1 MIGQTI
7 SHYHVLEKLGGGGMG
22 VVYKAEDTKL
32 GRLVALKF
40 LPEELY
46 SEPRARERFQREAR
60 IASSLNHPNICTIY
74 DLDEHHGRHF
84 IAMELLEGRT
94 LKHVIDGKP
103 METEMLLDLAIEI
116 ADALEAA
123 HAKGVVH
130 RDIKPANIFVTNRG
144 QAKVLD
150 FGLAKRGEE
159 AGEQQLSVALT
170 ADDQLTSRGTAIGT
184 MAYMSP
190 EQARGEEMDARTDL
204 FSLGAVLYEMATGRM
219 AFPGVTPAVV
229 LDGVL
234 NRDPEFPMPGE
245 PNLPAELDWIVQ
257 KSLEK
262 DRATRYQGAADL
274 RSDLTRVKRDLLS
287 GRSSAAI
294 GKPAGKQASPVRPG
308 KPSSR
313 KIDSLAVMPFENT
326 GGDPET
332 EYLSDGITES
342 IINSLSQIPKLR
354 VVPRGTVFRY
364 KGREL
369 DHQRVGRDLKVR
381 ALLTGR
387 VFARSDAS
395 RGDTVIIKA
404 ELVDAASDSQMW
416 GEQYTRKLD
425 DLAALEAEIAGAIS
439 QNLRLRLSGDDKK
452 RLAKGHTQ
460 NNTAFQLYLKG
471 RYGWNKRTQAGLKQS
486 VEDFQKAIEA
496 DPSYALAYTGLA
508 DAYIMRGYLLHLP
521 SREAFPRA
529 KAAARKA
536 LEIDPTLA
544 EAHTSLAFV
553 QASYDWDWPAAEAGF
568 RKAIEIR
575 PEYATA
581 RQWHAYLL
589 SFIGRREEAV
599 AEMRRALDLDPLS
612 LTIHASTIWALAYN
626 RCYDE
631 AIEQARRTLELEPN
645 FYLARFFQGITLVL
659 KGDFEAAIQSFEI
672 CLHTGG
678 TVAATTLLALAHAR
692 AGHRDQ
698 AVKILNELNSK
709 SDQLYIEPYYV
720 SQVYASLDDREKCFE
735 LLEAA
740 YERRSI
746 NTCWLLDPLWDGLR
760 SDPRFQDLMKRV
772 GLPE

>member
-1 MIGQTI
+1 MIGQAI
-7 SHYHVLEKLGGGGMG
+7 SHYRVLEKLGGGGMG

-46 SEPRARERFQREAR
+46 SEPRALERFQREAR

-74 DLDEHHGRHF
+74 DLDLHEHRHF

-94 LKHVIDGKP
+94 LKHLIGGKP
-103 METEMLLDLAIEI
+103 METETLLDLAVEI

-150 FGLAKRGEE
+150 FGLAKRGEAGRKE
-159 AGEQQLSVALT
+159 AGGKEAGGKEAREQLSVALTAALT

-404 ELVDAASDSQMW
+404 ELVDAAS
-416 GEQYTRKLD
+416 
-425 DLAALEAEIAGAIS
+425 
-439 QNLRLRLSGDDKK
+439 
-452 RLAKGHTQ
+452 
-460 NNTAFQLYLKG
+460 
-471 RYGWNKRTQAGLKQS
+471 
-486 VEDFQKAIEA
+486 
-496 DPSYALAYTGLA
+496 
-508 DAYIMRGYLLHLP
+508 
-521 SREAFPRA
+521 
-529 KAAARKA
+529 
-536 LEIDPTLA
+536 
-544 EAHTSLAFV
+544 
-553 QASYDWDWPAAEAGF
+553 
-568 RKAIEIR
+568 
-575 PEYATA
+575 
-581 RQWHAYLL
+581 
-589 SFIGRREEAV
+589 
-599 AEMRRALDLDPLS
+599 
-612 LTIHASTIWALAYN
+612 
-626 RCYDE
+626 
-631 AIEQARRTLELEPN
+631 
-645 FYLARFFQGITLVL
+645 
-659 KGDFEAAIQSFEI
+659 
-672 CLHTGG
+672 
-678 TVAATTLLALAHAR
+678 
-692 AGHRDQ
+692 
-698 AVKILNELNSK
+698 
-709 SDQLYIEPYYV
+709 
-720 SQVYASLDDREKCFE
+720 
-735 LLEAA
+735 
-740 YERRSI
+740 
-746 NTCWLLDPLWDGLR
+746 
-760 SDPRFQDLMKRV
+760 
-772 GLPE
+772 